1 MGLDFIRKR
10 AGSFKKAWRRGRE
23 DLARNDL
30 LTKYPECTSRT
41 VVADIGSTDKTPVG
55 TKVVLQVAEGRIDV
69 YQAHAR
75 IGQVASPPS
84 DLAEAMRRNG
94 GSALGEISQ
103 LNQISGTADVCVK
116 R

>member
-23 DLARNDL
+23 ELARNDL

-41 VVADIGSTDKTPVG
+41 VVADIGSTERTEVG
-55 TKVVLQVAEGRIDV
+55 AQVVLQVAENRIDV
-69 YQAHAR
+69 YQANAR
-75 IGQVASPPS
+75 IGQVANPPRE
-84 DLAEAMRRNG
+84 LADAMKRNG
-94 GSALGEISQ
+94 GSALGEVSQ